1 MLHKEDVQEVFNE
14 FYDYFI
20 SEILKCSS
28 KMSIDIVKNECL
40 NIPEPLTFEELEEL
54 VAKYGNQD

>member
-1 MLHKEDVQEVFNE
+1 MIQWAG
-14 FYDYFI
+14 
-20 SEILKCSS
+20 SS
-28 KMSIDIVKNECL
+28 AQAAIYRQLADDIVKNECL